1 MADGARQAL
10 VVEDDED
17 IRDLL
22 STLLTVL
29 GFEVREA
36 SNGEIGLETLR
47 TGWKPDLI
55 VLDLMMPVM
64 NGWAF
69 RAEQRKIEGLRE
81 VPVIVLSARRPPY
94 REAESGFEVA
104 EILPKPFELDSFLAA
119 VSRHCPEALERKPDW
134 LGPARDLGRFDP
146 NLPAHQV
153 GVDRRSEGRLQ
164 GQHQSWVAVE
174 DAGGVTAHRA
184 CVSLSTR
191 CENVAQASFAAGRS
205 ATADRRPF
213 EHPS

>member
-1 MADGARQAL
+1 MASTEGYVADGCRQAL

-36 SNGEIGLETLR
+36 HNGEAGLATLR

-69 RAEQRKIEGLRE
+69 RAEQRRIEGLRE

-94 REAESGFEVA
+94 READTTFEVA
-104 EILPKPFELDSFLAA
+104 EILPKPFDLDNFLAA
-119 VSRHCPEALERKPDW
+119 VSRHCPDAAAKQPAW
-134 LGPARDLGRFDP
+134 LGSGTRT
-146 NLPAHQV
+146 
-153 GVDRRSEGRLQ
+153 
-164 GQHQSWVAVE
+164 
-174 DAGGVTAHRA
+174 AGLV
-184 CVSLSTR
+184 
-191 CENVAQASFAAGRS
+191 
-205 ATADRRPF
+205 
-213 EHPS
+213 